1 MHTVVLRSKRRELGQ
16 ALQKFQH
23 AIPAV
28 PLLMAGVQA
37 IRGGEHGVALALGI
51 FEIATSVALL
61 GTVVWEIRAMRRPKV
76 HTGHAHHGVDWVHI
90 FAAAVLVAE
99 VLEHYH
105 LTHHVRRPTIL
116 TAMVTL
122 ALGLGHGRLQRFI
135 DSRNALRV
143 DDDEIRIGERFF
155 RTFRAR
161 WADVTAID
169 IGEKYAQ
176 ITTLDGRAKRLNL
189 SDLHG
194 AEQVRTALAEAQRR
208 AAAARDALVTGP
220 LTTGS

>member
-1 MHTVVLRSKRRELGQ
+1 MASVATVPLRSKRREKAQ

-28 PLLMAGVQA
+28 PLLLAGVQA
-37 IRGGEHGVALALGI
+37 IGNGEHGVALALGV

-76 HTGHAHHGVDWVHI
+76 DTAHAHHGVDWVHI

-105 LTHHVRRPTIL
+105 LTHHIRRPTIL
-116 TAMVTL
+116 TALVTL
-122 ALGLGHGRLQRFI
+122 ALGLGHGRLQRFS
-135 DSRNALRV
+135 DSRRALRV
-143 DDDEIRIGERFF
+143 EDEEIQIGGRFF

-161 WADVTAID
+161 WADVTSID
-169 IGEKYAQ
+169 VGEKYAQ
-176 ITTLDGRAKRLNL
+176 IKTLDGRQRKLNL

-194 AEQVRTALAEAQRR
+194 AEHVRTALAEAQRR
-208 AAAARDALVTGP
+208 AAAAKAVP
-220 LTTGS
+220 S